1 MTNNEE
7 KTMNEVN
14 ETEVKKEKSAFWQ
27 KTAEFGKKAADFSKK
42 AASEIQKNAKE
53 ASEKRK
59 EDIYA
64 QRLQKYNPLFAKEC
78 KSKGFTYPDVIMIED
93 NKSIQSIDVCES
105 AIGWREIVDGVEMLH
120 LSDDWAKNSGLEFIP
135 SMMCHEVYC
144 KDQLENQ
151 SFIKADMVFKRAHD
165 ERLAEL
171 KRIAHSLGAK
181 RCSIEIS
188 ESDGIAKKRS
198 LSMDA
203 KVDGMKGAGDFSSTA
218 KSGEKQQ
225 GKVVAVFNG
234 SDNPQ
239 RPELKWFANDD
250 NINNLIN
257 MRCSD
262 KNSIKYEVLVLSGST
277 SASVS
282 KKVAAALDNVLKI
295 KGKFSA
301 QSESVKEHSS
311 KLIFEIEF

>member
-1 MTNNEE
+1 
-7 KTMNEVN
+7 
-14 ETEVKKEKSAFWQ
+14 
-27 KTAEFGKKAADFSKK
+27 
-42 AASEIQKNAKE
+42 
-53 ASEKRK
+53 
-59 EDIYA
+59 
-64 QRLQKYNPLFAKEC
+64 
-78 KSKGFTYPDVIMIED
+78 
-93 NKSIQSIDVCES
+93 
-105 AIGWREIVDGVEMLH
+105 
-120 LSDDWAKNSGLEFIP
+120 
-135 SMMCHEVYC
+135 
-144 KDQLENQ
+144 
-151 SFIKADMVFKRAHD
+151 
-165 ERLAEL
+165 
-171 KRIAHSLGAK
+171 
-181 RCSIEIS
+181 
-188 ESDGIAKKRS
+188 
-198 LSMDA
+198 MDA